1 MWSQA
6 QAYCITCL
14 YLTKQSEFKKML
26 GPMAM
31 RSFES

>member
-14 YLTKQSEFKKML
+14 YLTKQSEFKKCL
-26 GPMAM
+26 DLWQ
-31 RSFES
+31 